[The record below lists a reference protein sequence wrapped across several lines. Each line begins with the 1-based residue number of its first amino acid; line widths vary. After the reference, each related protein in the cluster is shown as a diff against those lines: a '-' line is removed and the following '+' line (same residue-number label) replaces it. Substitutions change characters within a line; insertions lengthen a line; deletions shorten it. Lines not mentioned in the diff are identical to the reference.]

1 MLTGTVGAERTFLG
15 AGMGVVVLYLRRG
28 GIVGETLQE
37 EKKCS
42 ITTPIVKF
50 NVLQYDTL
58 KTLAILKLNL
68 LKLSSLKC

>member
-37 EKKCS
+37 EKMQ
-42 ITTPIVKF
+42 F
-50 NVLQYDTL
+50 NNSNSQIQCTV
-58 KTLAILKLNL
+58 I
-68 LKLSSLKC
+68 